1 MITASDDEFG
11 AQLSNGSW
19 TGMIGMIIN
28 KVGLVYHVI
37 FVVIEIELLK

>member
-19 TGMIGMIIN
+19 TGMIEMVIN

-37 FVVIEIELLK
+37 FAVIEIEFLK